1 MPRVSADF
9 SRSWP
14 PHTTTAV
21 NKSALLF
28 VFLYLQSRSFNFL
41 PLSSIPYM
49 PAVGEVVD
57 VNLRLAFGSSKKRW
71 SATRQATQ
79 AAAGGGG
86 GGGHGG
92 KAGVAPNF

>member
-1 MPRVSADF
+1 MPRVSAVF

-21 NKSALLF
+21 NKPALLF
-28 VFLYLQSRSFNFL
+28 VFLYLQSRLFSFFL
-41 PLSSIPYM
+41 SPYM

-57 VNLRLAFGSSKKRW
+57 IDLRPAFGSGKKRW
-71 SATRQATQ
+71 SATRQAAQ